1 MEIQEPQTKRYESI
15 IVKFADETTL
25 HGIRYVTNSRLHK
38 ARRLLWFIL
47 LISMAIWLVFGIMS
61 GIRKY
66 FTYPV
71 STVVEFNY
79 VKTIDFPAVTFCNYN
94 QFRRSKLETYDPV
107 FQQILLALVVKQGVD
122 IDWDY
127 HDSLYNDNHWNMTE
141 VAVTSGHQLE
151 DMLLSCTWNR
161 GEACGP
167 QNFTT
172 TITDFG
178 ICFTFNGDRDSGRRL
193 TVSQAGASQGLRL
206 RLSAEQDEYY
216 WGYYTAAGFKLFV
229 HPQGEFPLVDQLG
242 VSFSPGFET
251 SFRISDV
258 ISKSLPTPYKSNC
271 SDAKLQ
277 YSLNYSTE
285 ACWFECEA
293 KIVTE
298 FCGCRYYKYPGPV
311 PLCSPRQIVQ
321 CVLPAQDSFSVL
333 NIQCDCPVSC
343 MHESYDIKI
352 SLALWPSDFETEE
365 VSKYYNHTKEFI
377 RSNYLE
383 VNIFFDILGYQQIL
397 QVPSYDF
404 LALQSDIGAYMG
416 LLGGASVITIFEFLD
431 CLLATISRRRRP
443 VDLN

>member
-1 MEIQEPQTKRYESI
+1 
-15 IVKFADETTL
+15 
-25 HGIRYVTNSRLHK
+25 
-38 ARRLLWFIL
+38 
-47 LISMAIWLVFGIMS
+47 MAIWLVFGIMS

-79 VKTIDFPAVTFCNYN
+79 VETIDFPAVTFCNYN
-94 QFRRSKLETYDPV
+94 QFQDLNWRLMILYFNRCLKLARGPAGNQNEHSGRAV
-107 FQQILLALVVKQGVD
+107 SGHLRILLALVVKQGVD

-141 VAVTSGHQLE
+141 VAITSGHQLE

-242 VSFSPGFET
+242 VSFSPVSRPPLELVMSLLT
-251 SFRISDV
+251 SNMMSSEADSD
-258 ISKSLPTPYKSNC
+258 KSLPTPYKSNC

-298 FCGCRYYKYPGPV
+298 FCGCRYYKYPDKIIFPLLGPV